1 MEFKHL
7 HLCGFTEQVEIH
19 LEPSTSIDLM
29 EGDDITFECRIKNKP
44 RNSQVSDLK
53 PFQTLCEKGT

>member
-1 MEFKHL
+1 MKSKHL

-19 LEPSTSIDLM
+19 LEPSTSVDLM

-44 RNSQVSDLK
+44 RNSQVSDLSK
-53 PFQTLCEKGT
+53 